1 MPKKN
6 TDAVPEKGE
15 KKNMPKNEA
24 KGGKGGKA
32 DKKAEKPS

>member
-6 TDAVPEKGE
+6 TDAKPVEG
-15 KKNMPKNEA
+15 KKNAPKNEA